1 MFKKSGEITPVRD
14 LFEKYRKNLKAPQ
27 KTVELEA
34 VRVIGELLNLKI
46 KEELVSYTPSS
57 RTLVLHVPSLLKQE
71 IKLRQNEVLSEL
83 KSRLGDKGCPTTLL

>member
-1 MFKKSGEITPVRD
+1 MLKKRGEVVPVRD

-27 KTVELEA
+27 KTVEIET

-46 KEELVSYTPSS
+46 KEELISYTPSN

-83 KSRLGDKGCPTTLL
+83 NSRLGDKSCPTTLL